1 MKKVFFKTM
10 MGAGFACMLLT
21 GCVESVKDLYDPNYV
36 IQQYQKNWTDSI
48 GQIDPNQTWNM
59 AKRVTAEI
67 DLAGVALGG
76 SLVNIYTANPLTPST
91 KLLATATIA
100 DYDAIEFDMP
110 KALNYVFV
118 TAKNSRGL
126 VVNGYFKVADGIV
139 TVGKNG
145 TRATSTCPVTIG
157 NAVDVG
163 ICSYWTGT
171 ETVTVENEFYL
182 LDGVEKNSSD
192 PWQYG
197 DFIEIIGKYGV
208 FAEGGDNLGKAG
220 VKSGVEYVTKE
231 TGPVELTYIYGA
243 TQNYNSFGYF
253 YYTNESEIPQ
263 AKRYVLL
270 KDARPRTS
278 ITVDSEKISIVGN
291 NGEEG
296 DDMGLATAAADNKW
310 SGTVYDDENK
320 CAEEPA
326 INITVDE
333 WGYETREEINQHFY
347 DKVVGSTYKLTYF
360 DEDGN
365 ASYDFPAGVTIV
377 FFVYDERLAKKDNT
391 DLCHK
396 VYYSRSEENARY
408 GRANQVAAVTYKYG
422 DNLILG
428 FEDSPYAPGDFN
440 DILFL
445 VKGNIEEEDVPQ
457 LNPNVPTAQEW
468 ILACEDLGT
477 TDDFDFND
485 VVFSVKYVAGATTA
499 VITPLA
505 AGGTMPAQICY
516 NGTVIGK
523 EIHEWFG
530 VSTKTMINT
539 TSRGKAAES
548 VEISVGDDFTMTKEM
563 GGFTIDV
570 NNGTTTVVAPAAGA
584 APQMIL
590 VSDANWSW
598 PYERV
603 RISDAYG
610 LFAEWA
616 SSSTTNEDWYATPTG
631 KTVDG
636 DYSNSSTGEE
646 GTGGGES
653 GEGGDNGEDDNNDNE
668 EGGNGDNTGG
678 SSSDVSE
685 YGTLIAAEDLVHG
698 QLVPAEYFA
707 NVGDV
712 CTLTVI
718 GKYVNIT
725 FRNPNWVNVH
735 LESNENEISEITLE
749 GALLESAKKGE
760 MYYDCYNVVPVIY
773 VK

>member
-10 MGAGFACMLLT
+10 MGASFACMLLT

-67 DLAGVALGG
+67 DLTGAALGG

-110 KALNYVFV
+110 KALNYVYV
-118 TAKNSRGL
+118 S
-126 VVNGYFKVADGIV
+126 VQNGSALSGYYRIKDGIV
-139 TVGKNG
+139 TVAKGMTRADEICNVTLGEIVDMGTFYDYKINGETPYPGTLYHLNGVTKTDAAAWLYMDYVPLFGKNG
-145 TRATSTCPVTIG
+145 YWSEGTNNYETYKGQWNVDADIVYETI
-157 NAVDVG
+157 
-163 ICSYWTGT
+163 
-171 ETVTVENEFYL
+171 EE
-182 LDGVEKNSSD
+182 
-192 PWQYG
+192 
-197 DFIEIIGKYGV
+197 
-208 FAEGGDNLGKAG
+208 
-220 VKSGVEYVTKE
+220 
-231 TGPVELTYIYGA
+231 GPVEITYAFGS
-243 TQNYNSFGYF
+243 TQCKNTFGYF
-253 YYTNESEIPQ
+253 YF
-263 AKRYVLL
+263 
-270 KDARPRTS
+270 KD
-278 ITVDSEKISIVGN
+278 G
-291 NGEEG
+291 
-296 DDMGLATAAADNKW
+296 AT
-310 SGTVYDDENK
+310 T
-320 CAEEPA
+320 
-326 INITVDE
+326 
-333 WGYETREEINQHFY
+333 EEILAGKKYILVSDAQPTSNIRVEGLVNNFVYNQNDALGNWYQYNMWEDGTFQGGNPF
-347 DKVVGSTYKLTYF
+347 VIGSTYKLVYF
-360 DEDGN
+360 DENGN
-365 ASYDFPAGVTIV
+365 ASYTFPAGLNIGFFMITNGVTTTSEV
-377 FFVYDERLAKKDNT
+377 GDWMAYSMPSLNVETGKTYETAEHRWDNPSYAG
-391 DLCHK
+391 
-396 VYYSRSEENARY
+396 VV
-408 GRANQVAAVTYKYG
+408 RALTYKYG
-422 DNLILG
+422 ETLMLG
-428 FEDSPYAPGDFN
+428 FEDNLVGGDMDMN
-440 DILFL
+440 DIIFF
-445 VKGNIEEEDVPQ
+445 VKSNLRYAGDEENIEEFPIVTPEVE
-457 LNPNVPTAQEW
+457 AQEW

-530 VSTKTMINT
+530 VSTNTMINT

-616 SSSTTNEDWYATPTG
+616 SSSTTNEDWYTTPTG

-646 GTGGGES
+646 GTGGSGS
-653 GEGGDNGEDDNNDNE
+653 GEGGNTG
-668 EGGNGDNTGG
+668 EGGNIGNEVVVDLNAVIANGNVIPASYFTSSTKVEVIVKTKDNVYVQFGASVGYTGWYIEKSQSYSFVFEINNTTDAPADAIQKVG
-678 SSSDVSE
+678 LPIVQGAE
-685 YGTLIAAEDLVHG
+685 LIES
-698 QLVPAEYFA
+698 
-707 NVGDV
+707 
-712 CTLTVI
+712 
-718 GKYVNIT
+718 IT
-725 FRNPNWVNVH
+725 IIN
-735 LESNENEISEITLE
+735 
-749 GALLESAKKGE
+749 
-760 MYYDCYNVVPVIY
+760 Y
-773 VK
+773 